1 MNTPNKISFSRLF
14 FAILMIIIYSLNFL
28 PSSAS
33 FAPNFNTTGFNWID
47 LTSAIIFIIGSI
59 TDFVD
64 GKIARKKNLITDL
77 GKFIDPLADKFLV
90 DSAFILL
97 ACKRTIDGHFY
108 LWPFIVV
115 LFVGRDLAVDGLRM
129 IANSKKK
136 VLAANIYGKIKTV
149 MEMIIIPIIFLSGLP
164 FSYFN
169 GKGEYEYT
177 YLITNSLAILTLIMS
192 LVSGIIYFKQNID
205 VLKEEKKWLIQRLT
219 NL

>member
-14 FAILMIIIYSLNFL
+14 FAVIMIIIYSLNFL
-28 PSSAS
+28 PNVND
-33 FAPNFNTTGFNWID
+33 FAPNFKTTGFNWID
-47 LTSAIIFIIGSI
+47 LTSCLIFIFGSI

-64 GKIARKKNLITDL
+64 GHIARKRHLVTDL

-97 ACKRTIDGHFY
+97 ATKKVGTHFY

-129 IANSKKK
+129 IANSKGK

-149 MEMIIIPIIFLSGLP
+149 MEMVTIPVIFLSGLP

-169 GKGEYEYT
+169 GSGEYEYT
-177 YLITNSLAILTLIMS
+177 YLITNSLAILTLLMS
-192 LVSGIIYFKQNID
+192 LISGVIYFKQNIS
-205 VLKEEKKWLIQRLT
+205 VLKEENK
-219 NL
+219 